1 MKKNKK
7 IEGTK
12 KPPCKYCGELC
23 DADKD
28 VIVVRLVSGETWH
41 QRCER

>member
-7 IEGTK
+7 DAK
-12 KPPCKYCGELC
+12 KPACKYCGQEC
-23 DADKD
+23 DGNAE
-28 VIVVRLVSGETWH
+28 VIVVRVVSGETWH